1 MKSGRE
7 GMVVGYNAQNAVDE
21 KYQLIV
27 HHELTQAGSDNQQL
41 KPMFQESREAV
52 VGELE
57 MVVVDAGYSNG
68 EQISDL
74 QSSEYDVAVPSNRG
88 DEQLGLANIS
98 RKVTLPICRKK
109 TLTAVLLES
118 YCTTRLQATRA
129 GCVCMPTLVATNARY
144 NTSAARQTAAG
155 SYATLTKRP

>member
-74 QSSEYDVAVPSNRG
+74 QSSEYNVAVPSNRG
-88 DEQLGLANIS
+88 MNNRGW
-98 RKVTLPICRKK
+98 
-109 TLTAVLLES
+109 
-118 YCTTRLQATRA
+118 
-129 GCVCMPTLVATNARY
+129 
-144 NTSAARQTAAG
+144 QTFPE
-155 SYATLTKRP
+155 K

>member
-88 DEQLGLANIS
+88 MKWGGTVCRRARIQADGATMRRAAIIS
-98 RKVTLPICRKK
+98 RCEPP
-109 TLTAVLLES
+109 
-118 YCTTRLQATRA
+118 A
-129 GCVCMPTLVATNARY
+129 GAPC
-144 NTSAARQTAAG
+144 
-155 SYATLTKRP
+155 